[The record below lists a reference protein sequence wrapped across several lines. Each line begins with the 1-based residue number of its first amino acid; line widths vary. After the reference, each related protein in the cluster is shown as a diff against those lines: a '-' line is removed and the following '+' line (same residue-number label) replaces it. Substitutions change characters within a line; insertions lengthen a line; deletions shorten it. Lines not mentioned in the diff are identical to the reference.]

1 MPQETGS
8 RRESIRYCQHW
19 SLFPDRFHFAS
30 IGFLLPTLL
39 TFWPPLFFAS
49 LSFRSTVGF
58 LLPELSFC
66 LGAHHINV
74 SLIQLFSSPHHDWHC
89 WCPIA
94 MLGIFH
100 TELSSQNL
108 NLCKL
113 IYANLAI
120 LSLITRKFCTR
131 TDSIAVGAC
140 AIFSGDIPVTVLEPD
155 VTEKHI
161 FAKFGKLVY
170 NNPWP
175 WLV

>member
-19 SLFPDRFHFAS
+19 SDRFHFAS

-49 LSFRSTVGF
+49 LSFRSTAGF

-74 SLIQLFSSPHHDWHC
+74 SLIQLFPSPSLWLTLLMSY
-89 WCPIA
+89 A

-108 NLCKL
+108 NLYKL

-120 LSLITRKFCTR
+120 LSLIATKFCTR

-140 AIFSGDIPVTVLEPD
+140 AIFSGDSPATILEPD
-155 VTEKHI
+155 GTKKHI
-161 FAKFGKLVY
+161 CTKFGKLVY
-170 NNPWP
+170 DNPWP
-175 WLV
+175 RLV